1 MYIYIYIYIYVY
13 IYLYIFIYNSAH
25 RITIHWNTTHKVTVI
40 YELCVLPTSTRRK
53 MITCIVTMSA
63 IILEHHSILHSWRE
77 SCESIFSRRVASEV
91 EEASGATK
99 QLTQKKSV

>member
-1 MYIYIYIYIYVY
+1 MCFAVK
-13 IYLYIFIYNSAH
+13 N
-25 RITIHWNTTHKVTVI
+25 
-40 YELCVLPTSTRRK
+40 LPTSTRRK

-63 IILEHHSILHSWRE
+63 IILEHPAILHSWRE

-91 EEASGATK
+91 EEASGAAK